1 MPQDAPAPISELDAL
16 KARAALRRKRAK
28 TPLEDAL
35 ASSSGAPAVRLVQW
49 ARNERNNYESGLIKW
64 KSNRVKYAQE
74 AQDIFEHRKEA
85 RERHDDNQPDVFSES
100 NDSLNVVAGLAEFAA
115 AQAEQDI
122 YGGDPW
128 FATQPIGKEDPKLA
142 DQIQKHLRWS
152 FRDGRLVDSYCAV
165 IASLISLG
173 ECFTKTFY
181 AIDVDEYEARIPS
194 LHLDG
199 KPVRDAD
206 GQLVTTDEQAATLGN
221 LTGKAE
227 WRDAFEKRQTVIRE
241 GVESMPIHFND
252 IAFREDAIELD
263 LRYTNVYVSLE
274 MSVLEA
280 KKRFKL
286 SNEDAMRLARAAEVG
301 KVTDEEK
308 QREQTVDATVDTSTL
323 ETPLG
328 EDEHQRMLNSRIRLI
343 EGYVRADVFGTG
355 VESRICIVF
364 PPHTDDWIIHADYLA
379 NISPKAELP
388 IKVHVWEHIPHRLY
402 GRGFFSKYA
411 YIQTGSDDL
420 WNQVNY
426 RNRMHS
432 NPVIGYH
439 PENLESDEDDPDLV
453 LRPNVALRLKPNK
466 RLEEV
471 LEVFTLPD
479 MDNRSMELFQIGMQ
493 MAQLRSGI
501 TSASQGDL
509 SAVPEN
515 NTATGIRSLMSRA
528 AVLLKK
534 PIRNLRRSL
543 GRDFSYAVKL
553 FYSNFDRNEA
563 FVWGEGENIELLQMT
578 PDMIKDLD
586 IDVRM
591 LLTQEQNQ
599 TKLEGSQVAMG
610 LGNSYAVLPE
620 IEKFHQRDLY
630 VQAVKA
636 LEFDHAEDIIRT
648 AAPTIEDCIS
658 ILPPEEGQ
666 RLQQLL
672 AIEQQA
678 QQQAAQPAPA
688 TDPAQQAPTPKPSI
702 PTTSP
707 APTTPPE
714 DTTL

>member
-1 MPQDAPAPISELDAL
+1 MPTDTPVPEPAAL

-35 ASSSGAPAVRLVQW
+35 ASSSGEQAVRLVQW
-49 ARNERNNYESGLIKW
+49 AREERNNYESGLLQW

-74 AQDIFEHRKEA
+74 AQDVFEHRKQA
-85 RERHDDNQPDVFSES
+85 RERHEDGRPDVFSES
-100 NDSLNVVAGLAEFAA
+100 NDSINVVAGLAEFAA

-128 FATQPIGKEDPKLA
+128 FATQPIGRNDPKLA

-152 FRDGRLVDSYCAV
+152 FRDGRLVDSYCAT
-165 IASLISLG
+165 IASLIALG
-173 ECFTKTFY
+173 ECFTKTYY

-194 LHLDG
+194 LHVDG
-199 KPVRDAD
+199 KPVRDAE
-206 GQLVTTDEQAATLGN
+206 GQLVTTDEQVATLGN
-221 LTGKAE
+221 VAGKAE
-227 WRDAFEKRQTVIRE
+227 WKDAFEKRQTVIRE
-241 GVESMPIHFND
+241 GVESVPIHFND
-252 IAFREDAIELD
+252 IAFREDAVELD
-263 LRYTNVYVSLE
+263 LRYTNVYISLE

-286 SNEDAMRLARAAEVG
+286 SNEDAMRLARAAQVG

-308 QREQTVDATVDTSTL
+308 QREQTVDATVDTSIL
-323 ETPLG
+323 DTPLG

-343 EGYVRADVFGTG
+343 EGYVRADIFGTG
-355 VESRICIVF
+355 VESRACIVF
-364 PPHTDDWIIHADYLA
+364 PPHTDDWLIHADYLA

-388 IKVHVWEHIPHRLY
+388 VKVHVWEHVPHRLY
-402 GRGFFSKYA
+402 GRGFFSKYS
-411 YIQTGSDDL
+411 YIQNGSDDL

-439 PENLESDEDDPDLV
+439 PENLVSDEDDPDLV
-453 LRPNVALRLKPNK
+453 LRPNVALKLAPNK
-466 RLEEV
+466 RLEDV
-471 LEVFTLPD
+471 IEVFTLPD
-479 MDNRSMELFQIGMQ
+479 MDNRSMELLQVGMQ

-501 TSASQGDL
+501 TNASQGDL

-563 FVWGEGENIELLQMT
+563 FVWGEGENVEMLQMT
-578 PDMIKDLD
+578 PDMIKDID
-586 IDVRM
+586 VDVRM

-630 VQAVKA
+630 IQAVKA
-636 LEFDHAEDIIRT
+636 LEFDRAEDIIRE

-658 ILPPEEGQ
+658 ILPPDQGS

-672 AIEQQA
+672 ALEQQMQQQQA
-678 QQQAAQPAPA
+678 QPAMDVP
-688 TDPAQQAPTPKPSI
+688 QEQAPPDAPTI
-702 PTTSP
+702 PTASATSATP
-707 APTTPPE
+707 ESTPP
-714 DTTL
+714 

>member
-1 MPQDAPAPISELDAL
+1 MKD
-16 KARAALRRKRAK
+16 
-28 TPLEDAL
+28 
-35 ASSSGAPAVRLVQW
+35 
-49 ARNERNNYESGLIKW
+49 
-64 KSNRVKYAQE
+64 
-74 AQDIFEHRKEA
+74 
-85 RERHDDNQPDVFSES
+85 
-100 NDSLNVVAGLAEFAA
+100 
-115 AQAEQDI
+115 
-122 YGGDPW
+122 
-128 FATQPIGKEDPKLA
+128 
-142 DQIQKHLRWS
+142 
-152 FRDGRLVDSYCAV
+152 
-165 IASLISLG
+165 
-173 ECFTKTFY
+173 
-181 AIDVDEYEARIPS
+181 EARIPS